1 MLSKDQTI
9 GGVILAVC
17 VIVVIVYLMTLFFP
31 QWLGSIGLI
40 NAANA
45 AELANAQF
53 WVIAI
58 PVFIGFIALL
68 VIGAWIGWTMAT
80 TPPPKPIEEITT
92 ELDEKKEEAPATPVP
107 PTEVAKPTEELV
119 VKSSSSDV
127 AAEVVQ
133 PSETKQE
140 AKAETETIS
149 EPLKDTKERESKIV
163 DVEGIGPVYAKK
175 LNENNIY
182 TTTDLLEAGATPQ
195 KRKEL
200 SRKTEISD
208 QILLK
213 WINMADL
220 FRIRGVGEEYSDLLE
235 ASGVDTVVELSKRVP
250 ENLHAKMLQVNSEKN
265 LVRRPPALSEV
276 TRWVGEAKELPRRI
290 SY

>member
-1 MLSKDQTI
+1 LSKDQTI